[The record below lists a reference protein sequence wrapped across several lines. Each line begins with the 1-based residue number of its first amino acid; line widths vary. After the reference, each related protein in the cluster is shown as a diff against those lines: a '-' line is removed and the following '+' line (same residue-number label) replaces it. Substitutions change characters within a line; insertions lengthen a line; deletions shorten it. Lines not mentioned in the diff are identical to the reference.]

1 MSSTTE
7 PTQRSEP
14 MVPPPAK
21 RLKPLPDHDQD
32 HDQTPVHCPRCD
44 SSNTKFC
51 YYNNYSLSQPRYFCK
66 GCRRYWT
73 KGGTLRNIPIGG
85 VSRKSKKMSSSSTTT
100 VHHHQRRR
108 ELPQQNSN
116 YDKLAI
122 LSDGNAIS
130 PNSIGLQLSNPVSP
144 IRFSENP
151 DFMFEDLTIDFME
164 RGGGDHYP
172 SSVHLATVGYNPN
185 GDYSSYGP
193 MDTSGIH
200 RPGPFG
206 EMMSYYDDRYE
217 KLMINGDDVKPKLL
231 DFEWRD
237 QTGCHSDLHGSGV
250 GRNGSSGYHLLG
262 LGSSWAG
269 LVNGYGSSSTI

>member
-1 MSSTTE
+1 MSST
-7 PTQRSEP
+7 SEP

-66 GCRRYWT
+66 ACRRYWT

-85 VSRKSKKMSSSSTTT
+85 VSRKSKKSATA
-100 VHHHQRRR
+100 HHHHRLR
-108 ELPQQNSN
+108 ELQPQHQQNLH
-116 YDKLAI
+116 YDKLRI

-130 PNSIGLQLSNPVSP
+130 PNSIGLQLSRPESPVH
-144 IRFSENP
+144 FSENP
-151 DFMFEDLTIDFME
+151 EFMFEDLTIDFME
-164 RGGGDHYP
+164 RGGGDYFP
-172 SSVHLATVGYNPN
+172 STTGPIPIGGYKATGGYNP
-185 GDYSSYGP
+185 YGVH
-193 MDTSGIH
+193 TGNIH
-200 RPGPFG
+200 GPGPFG
-206 EMMSYYDDRYE
+206 EMMSYYDEHYD
-217 KLMINGDDVKPKLL
+217 KLILNGDDVKPKLF
-231 DFEWRD
+231 DFESQD
-237 QTGCHSDLHGSGV
+237 QTGCHSDIHGSGV

-269 LVNGYGSSSTI
+269 LVNGYGSSSTNPLL